1 MRNSTK
7 AGLHL
12 ASAIVAVLSA
22 PAFAQET
29 ATASNGGVNEI
40 IVTAQRKGESLLDV
54 PLSIQATTGDQLASA
69 GIKQMSDLQLTTP
82 GFATSNAS
90 GYNQMFIRGIGNSIF
105 VGADPSVA
113 TFIDEVP
120 RVFGSMVNNFV
131 DVERVEVIKG
141 APGALYGRNATGG
154 AVNIITRQPDTDAV
168 HATMRASYGEKN
180 TFQASAYVNL
190 PISEQLAISLT
201 GDRRSHDGYI
211 KNITPNAGPIYTA
224 AMFPVSTDPQS
235 PAFGTS
241 GIVGFTAT
249 GTPIRGTGAQMA
261 ALVNSGL
268 SAKDSYVT
276 EDFWAVGGKIL
287 FRPSDS
293 FKITIAGDY
302 SKKDDDNG
310 NGLYNLTPQY
320 AVAVASALFNANAG
334 ASTTIAGLLP
344 IASPQPTAKF
354 TTAQRGEGYVKLKD
368 YGVSGTA
375 VLSLDGVDI
384 TSITAYRENH
394 SRFLTELGFLP
405 FNFLAAKVDIDKST
419 FYQELR
425 AASTGDGPLHWIVGG
440 SYLQAKFDGG
450 LATTIFKGIPY
461 LANLPSGSGKYTV
474 TNWSAFVQADYDI
487 TEKLNL
493 MLSGRYI
500 HEKNDAISFNPIAN
514 TQDPFLLTEHPFLP
528 AATLKYSFDGGGN
541 VYARW
546 ARGFKSGGIV
556 PVVPTSF
563 FPDPINQGG
572 AFKGEHVDTY
582 EVGAHASLMD
592 RKVQVSA
599 AVFYNDYKD
608 VQVAAHVSP
617 TFPLAALVSISV
629 VNAGSA
635 RTYGAEASVTAR
647 VAEPLTLNASVGYLN
662 AKYKTFR
669 IAPGNPVIAPFDLS
683 GTRMI
688 NSPEWQLSFGAD
700 LDQPINDKLKIV
712 GNALVSYTDSIIWQ
726 QSGLPGFLPD
736 SVGPSYWLVN
746 ARLGVRTS
754 DDRYELAVYAKN
766 LFNAAYTTFGNSS
779 SSYGNILAWGDPR
792 IVGVEGTVKF

>member
-1 MRNSTK
+1 MRNAIK
-7 AGLHL
+7 PGLYL
-12 ASAIVAVLSA
+12 ASAMMAVLSA
-22 PAFAQET
+22 PAFAQD
-29 ATASNGGVNEI
+29 TASTDDKGVSEI

-54 PLSIQATTGDQLASA
+54 PLSIQAATGDQLTDA

-82 GFATSNAS
+82 GFVSSNSS

-154 AVNIITRQPDTDAV
+154 AVNIITRQPSTEAAAGDFR
-168 HATMRASYGEKN
+168 MSYGEKN
-180 TFQASAYVNL
+180 TFQLSGYVNVPL
-190 PISEQLAISLT
+190 SDQFAVSVT
-201 GDRRSHDGYI
+201 GERRSHDGYI
-211 KNITPNAGPIYTA
+211 DNITPDAGPIYTA
-224 AMFPVSTDPQS
+224 AMFPVNVPPS
-235 PAFGTS
+235 PLAGFAGILGFSATGAPILGTS
-241 GIVGFTAT
+241 
-249 GTPIRGTGAQMA
+249 AQMA
-261 ALVNSGL
+261 SMLNSGL

-302 SKKDDDNG
+302 SEKDDDNG

-320 AVAVASALFNANAG
+320 AVAVASVLFNTYTGAN
-334 ASTTIAGLLP
+334 TTPAGLAP
-344 IASPQPTAKF
+344 IGSPLATEKF

-375 VLSLDGVDI
+375 VLSLDGADI

-425 AASTGDGPLHWIVGG
+425 AVSTGDGPLHWIVGG

-450 LATTIFKGIPY
+450 LATTIFNGVPY
-461 LANLPSGSGKYTV
+461 LSELPSGSGKYTV
-474 TNWSAFVQADYDI
+474 TNWSAYVQLDYDI
-487 TEKLNL
+487 TDRLNL
-493 MLSGRYI
+493 MVSGRYI
-500 HEKNDAISFNPIAN
+500 NEKNDAVSFNPLAG
-514 TQDPFLLTEHPFLP
+514 TQDPFVLKEDPFLP
-528 AATLKYSFDGGGN
+528 AATLKYEFDGGGN

-572 AFKGEHVDTY
+572 AFRGEHVDTY
-582 EVGAHASLMD
+582 EVGAHATLMD
-592 RKVQVSA
+592 RKVQLTGA
-599 AVFYNDYKD
+599 IFYNDYRD

-617 TFPLAALVSISV
+617 TFVYAPLVSISV

-647 VAEPLTLNASVGYLN
+647 VADPVTLNASVGYLN
-662 AKYKTFR
+662 AKYKDFR
-669 IAPGNPVIAPFDLS
+669 IPPGNPVIAPFDLS
-683 GTRMI
+683 DTRMI
-688 NSPEWQLSFGAD
+688 NSPEWQFSFGAD
-700 LDQPINDKLKIV
+700 LDQPVSDSLRVV
-712 GNALVSYTDSIIWQ
+712 GNFLVSYTDEVIWQ
-726 QSGLPGFLPD
+726 QSGLPGVLPD
-736 SVGPSYWLVN
+736 SIGPDYWLVN
-746 ARLGVRTS
+746 ARLGVRST
-754 DDRYELAVYAKN
+754 DDKWELAVYAKN
-766 LFNAAYTTFGNSS
+766 LFNSAYTTFGNSS

-792 IVGVEGTVKF
+792 IIGAEARMKF